1 MKPIVVT
8 GCAELHKIIHSLHL
22 KDLRVGLVPTMGALH
37 DGHLSLV
44 RESLKQS
51 DFTIVSIFVNPT
63 QFAPGEDFDKY
74 PRTLESD
81 LELLATVNEKENIF
95 VFAPTAGEMYPENF
109 DTFVEVGGPSKPLE
123 GAFRPTHFRG
133 VATVVLKL
141 FNMTQ
146 ADIAFFG
153 QKDFQQVQVIRQ
165 FVRDLNVPIEV
176 KMCPIRREED
186 GLAMSSRNRYLS
198 PDARQRAL
206 CLSRSL
212 RHAET
217 LIQSG
222 CRDRAVIEAEIRAI
236 LEHPQHKIDY
246 IAIVNPD
253 TLLPKET
260 DDVFT
265 LPVAILL
272 AVRVDDTRLID
283 NIVVE

>member
-1 MKPIVVT
+1 MKPVVISE
-8 GCAELHKIIHSLHL
+8 CAELHKIVHSLHL

-81 LELLATVNEKENIF
+81 LDLLATVNEKENIF
-95 VFAPTAGEMYPENF
+95 VFAPTAGEMYPKNF

-146 ADIAFFG
+146 ADVAFFG

-198 PDARQRAL
+198 SDARQRAL

-222 CRDRAVIEAEIRAI
+222 CRDRAKIEAEIRAI
-236 LEHPQHKIDY
+236 LEHPQHEIDY

-253 TLLPKET
+253 TLLPEET
-260 DDVFT
+260 ADVFT

>member
-1 MKPIVVT
+1 MKPVVISE
-8 GCAELHKIIHSLHL
+8 CAELHKIVHSLHL

-44 RESLKQS
+44 RESLKQL

-81 LELLATVNEKENIF
+81 LDLLATVNEKENIF
-95 VFAPTAGEMYPENF
+95 VFAPTAGEMYPKNF

-198 PDARQRAL
+198 QDARQRAL

-222 CRDRAVIEAEIRAI
+222 CRDRVVIEAEIRAI